1 MLFNQLLVLA
11 RDYKCVNDSDSD
23 GTIGIII
30 CVVIAICFI
39 LNHLFSDRK
48 EDRF

>member
-1 MLFNQLLVLA
+1 MLFNQLLVLT
-11 RDYKCVNDSDSD
+11 RDYKCVNDSD
-23 GTIGIII
+23 GTIGITI

-39 LNHLFSDRK
+39 LNYLFSDKK

>member
-11 RDYKCVNDSDSD
+11 RDYKCVNDSD
-23 GTIGIII
+23 GTIGIVI

-39 LNHLFSDRK
+39 LNYLFSDRK